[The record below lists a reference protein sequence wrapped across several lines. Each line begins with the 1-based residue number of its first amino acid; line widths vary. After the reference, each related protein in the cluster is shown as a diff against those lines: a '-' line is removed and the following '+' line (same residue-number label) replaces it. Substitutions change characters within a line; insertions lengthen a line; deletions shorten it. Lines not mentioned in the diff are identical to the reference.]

1 MDNALELADTSR
13 EVMRGFLRAM
23 GWRREDCRSL
33 DVGDGPLARP
43 EPRLAIAADL
53 ARREGAGRLAIETML
68 QVALRLDQ
76 RGAPTAD
83 LETALPEWLLNT
95 HAHACLLLA
104 RALLRDGRAT
114 EAEAL
119 LRKALVLNDAFGAAQ
134 RELGLLL
141 RAQDRLE
148 DASAALESALA
159 TRRRIAFD
167 GRIDSRDPVL
177 VAQPNDAVEIF
188 YYAGTFYVVPR
199 DASLAGARAIAG
211 ELYAVRRNASYR
223 VVRELVHLPL
233 LRSLYRLRHG
243 KGKGKGE
250 DEARRARLPGF
261 LRPLARA
268 ARHGVRSG
276 LRRAALAL
284 FAEPIEHRAA
294 TLIEAIELAEQR
306 LPRRGGTAA

>member
-13 EVMRGFLRAM
+13 DAMRGFLRAM
-23 GWRREDCRSL
+23 GWRREDCLSL
-33 DVGDGPLARP
+33 DVGDAPLAPP
-43 EPRLAIAADL
+43 EPRLALAAEL
-53 ARREGAGRLAIETML
+53 ARRERAGRLAIETML
-68 QVALRLDQ
+68 QIALRLDQ
-76 RGAPTAD
+76 RGAPSAE
-83 LETALPEWLLNT
+83 LEIALPEWLLST

-104 RALLRDGRAT
+104 RALLRDRRAT

-119 LRKALVLNDAFGAAQ
+119 LRRALLLNDAFGAAQ

-141 RAQDRLE
+141 RAQGRLE
-148 DASAALESALA
+148 DASTALESALA

-177 VAQPNDAVEIF
+177 VAQPNEAAEIV

-199 DASLAGARAIAG
+199 EAGLAGARAIAG

-233 LRSLYRLRHG
+233 LRAVYRLRHG
-243 KGKGKGE
+243 KG
-250 DEARRARLPGF
+250 DDDDARAARLPGF
-261 LRPLARA
+261 LQPLARA
-268 ARHGVRSG
+268 AKHAVRRG

-294 TLIEAIELAEQR
+294 TLIEAIELADQR
-306 LPRRGGTAA
+306 ILRRGGTAA